1 MPKIKPKRAVPSID
15 MTAMVDVAFL
25 LLTFFILT
33 TKFKAEEKVA
43 VDLPSS
49 ISGSVVTPEIQEKA
63 FLITISKEGDVY
75 VGHFNP
81 DTRESMLQQI
91 MRRYNFSIPQEG
103 FDFFR
108 NSASF
113 AVPITQF
120 PQWLNQDPAKMAK
133 FPQTSIPID
142 LRKGKVNELKE
153 WVLAARIADPYTV
166 FVIKGDRTTNYPEI
180 NKVISTLQ
188 DAKVNKFN
196 LVTSI
201 ESDPDAPKEAP
212 ADSE

>member
-1 MPKIKPKRAVPSID
+1 MPKIKPKRAIPSID

-49 ISGSVVTPEIQEKA
+49 VSGAEVTTEVREKA
-63 FLITISKEGDVY
+63 FLITISKDGNVF

-103 FDFFR
+103 LDFFR

-120 PQWLNQDPAKMAK
+120 PQWLKLEPAKMAN
-133 FPQTSIPID
+133 FPQSSIPID
-142 LRKGKVNELKE
+142 LRPGKVNELKE

-166 FVIKGDRTTNYPEI
+166 FVIKGDRATNYPEI

-188 DAKVNKFN
+188 DAKINKFN
-196 LVTSI
+196 LVTSV
-201 ESDPDAPKEAP
+201 ESEG
-212 ADSE
+212 E